1 MSLSSLSPHFLSIIK
16 SFLSCPRNDL
26 LHPLFSTIS
35 SSIVLGQAP
44 FTSHPQH
51 SSDLSNP
58 PRPCLPSLS
67 PPFCHLSDQSKPSR
81 PQPRLPVMED
91 PECSSPFLSRS
102 SITHALSAPASQAL
116 LHHFHHRAPH
126 TTTFQHAASAPW
138 NAVLFLQSRNSYA
151 FPELPLDVTSA
162 HRDFLYLVSLLCGT
176 LSCTFI

>member
-16 SFLSCPRNDL
+16 SFLSCPLNNL

-35 SSIVLGQAP
+35 SSIVLVQAP

-58 PRPCLPSLS
+58 PRPCLPSLN
-67 PPFCHLSDQSKPSR
+67 PPFCHLSDQSKHSR

-126 TTTFQHAASAPW
+126 TTE
-138 NAVLFLQSRNSYA
+138 LFNMPLQLLGMLCFFSSLEILCIPRTSFRCY
-151 FPELPLDVTSA
+151 FLPS
-162 HRDFLYLVSLLCGT
+162 
-176 LSCTFI
+176 

>member
-16 SFLSCPRNDL
+16 SFLSCPLNNL

-35 SSIVLGQAP
+35 SSTVLAQAP
-44 FTSHPQH
+44 FTSHPH
-51 SSDLSNP
+51 RSSDLSNP
-58 PRPCLPSLS
+58 PRPRLLSLN

-126 TTTFQHAASAPW
+126 TTELFNSRFSSLECCASSP
-138 NAVLFLQSRNSYA
+138 V
-151 FPELPLDVTSA
+151 
-162 HRDFLYLVSLLCGT
+162 
-176 LSCTFI
+176 